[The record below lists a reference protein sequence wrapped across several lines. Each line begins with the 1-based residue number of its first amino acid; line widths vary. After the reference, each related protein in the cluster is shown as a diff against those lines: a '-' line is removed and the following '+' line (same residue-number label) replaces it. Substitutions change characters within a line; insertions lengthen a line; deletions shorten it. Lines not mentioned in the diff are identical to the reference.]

1 MVKHKK
7 TEMIEY
13 TVVVK
18 ATALSRATLPALL
31 ARAATAIQNESQ
43 KGSSTFDDNDKVRW
57 KMKHK
62 KVRV

>member
-7 TEMIEY
+7 VEMIEY
-13 TVVVK
+13 TVVVR
-18 ATALSRATLPALL
+18 ATALSRATLPELL
-31 ARAATAIQNESQ
+31 HRAAEAVGHESQ
-43 KGSSTFDDNDKVRW
+43 KGSSVFDDNDRVKW

>member
-1 MVKHKK
+1 MKK
-7 TEMIEY
+7 VEMIEY
-13 TVVVK
+13 TVTVK
-18 ATALSRATLPALL
+18 ATSLSRATLSELL
-31 ARAATAIQNESQ
+31 ARAAASISNESQ

>member
-18 ATALSRATLPALL
+18 ATALSRATLSELL
-31 ARAATAIQNESQ
+31 TRAATAISSESQ
-43 KGSSTFDDNDKVRW
+43 KGSSTFDDNDKVKW

-62 KVRV
+62 KVRL